1 MTFIHADAASVKAQI
16 TNLLAAYPE
25 LAEDDDL
32 RADMFEGETDLEKVV
47 TRCLSDRQDAEA
59 MAVAVKSR
67 IGDLTDRMRR
77 YERKS
82 AAMRALILGMM
93 EAADLPK
100 LELAE
105 ATLSLRE
112 PVPSVN
118 VIDIDELPQGFYK
131 IEKRADKAAIKKS
144 ILAGEPV
151 PGAELVLGECG
162 LAIRTK

>member
-1 MTFIHADAASVKAQI
+1 MSFLQADAASVKAHI

-32 RADMFEGETDLEKVV
+32 RADMFEGETDLEKIV
-47 TRCLSDRQDAEA
+47 TRCLSDRQEAEM
-59 MAVAVKSR
+59 MAGAVKVR
-67 IGDLTDRMRR
+67 IADLSERMKR

-82 AAMRALILGMM
+82 AAMKSLILDMM
-93 EAADLPK
+93 ATADLPK

-105 ATLSLRE
+105 ATLSMRD

-118 VIDIDELPQGFYK
+118 VLDIEELPQGFYK
-131 IEKRADKAAIKKS
+131 TEKRADKTAIKKS

-151 PGAELVLGECG
+151 PGAELVLGDQT
-162 LAIRTK
+162 LTIRTK

>member
-1 MTFIHADAASVKAQI
+1 MSYLQADAASVKAQI

-32 RADMFEGETDLEKVV
+32 RADMFEGETALDKIVG
-47 TRCLSDRQDAEA
+47 RCLSERQEAET
-59 MAVAVKSR
+59 MAAAVKGR
-67 IGDLTDRMRR
+67 IADLNERMKR

-82 AAMRALILGMM
+82 AAMKTLILDMM
-93 EAADLPK
+93 SAADLPK
-100 LELAE
+100 LELVE
-105 ATLSLRE
+105 ATLSLRD

-118 VIDIDELPQGFYK
+118 VIDVEELPQGFFK
-131 IEKRADKAAIKKS
+131 VEKRADKTAIKKS